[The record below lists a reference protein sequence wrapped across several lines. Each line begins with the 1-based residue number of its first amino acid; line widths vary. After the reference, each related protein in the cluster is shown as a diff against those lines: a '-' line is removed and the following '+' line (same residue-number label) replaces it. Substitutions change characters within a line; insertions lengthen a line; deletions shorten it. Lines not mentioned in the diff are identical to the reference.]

1 MALEAG
7 MFWGFVL
14 CLNNTF
20 PARHTDQPFL
30 SFSTENLL
38 FFIAQTRRINERRPT
53 RCFVI
58 WTIYLLSLTDQEKME
73 ETRGS

>member
-1 MALEAG
+1 MLALEAG

-20 PARHTDQPFL
+20 PAKHPDQPFL

-38 FFIAQTRRINERRPT
+38 FFIAQTIGINERRPT
-53 RCFVI
+53 RI
-58 WTIYLLSLTDQEKME
+58 WTIYLLSLTDPEKGME
-73 ETRGS
+73 ETDHN